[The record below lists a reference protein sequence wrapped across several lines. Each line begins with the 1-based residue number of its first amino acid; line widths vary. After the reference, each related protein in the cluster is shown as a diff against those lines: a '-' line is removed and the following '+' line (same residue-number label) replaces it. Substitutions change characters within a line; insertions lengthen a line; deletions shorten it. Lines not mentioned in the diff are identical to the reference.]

1 MRAVAIADPAGR
13 QLEVKQL
20 GAGAEDPN
28 VCPGARVIFFFLTAQ
43 KAWKSGE
50 NGSMW
55 AYEESVPKIV
65 GNAGALP
72 RLSHVVS
79 ILAE

>member
-1 MRAVAIADPAGR
+1 MRTVTIADPAGR

-20 GAGAEDPN
+20 GAAAEDPN
-28 VCPGARVIFFFLTAQ
+28 VRPRARVIIFFLTAQ

-55 AYEESVPKIV
+55 AYEDSVTKVV
-65 GNAGALP
+65 GKAGTLP
-72 RLSHVVS
+72 RLSNVVS
-79 ILAE
+79 ILPE